1 MAKIHINDVTIH
13 QNPSPFSSPFEFQ
26 ITFECTEELSEDLE
40 WKIIYVGS
48 AESDAHDQVLDSVL
62 VGPVPIGR
70 HTFVFQAK
78 SPDPCQIPDVDLVGV
93 TVVLLTCSY
102 RDREFV
108 RVGYYVNNEYTEEE
122 MRENP
127 PARPVIEKLQR
138 NILHSKPRVT
148 RFKIDWND

>member
-1 MAKIHINDVTIH
+1 MAKVHINDVTVCE
-13 QNPSPFSSPFEFQ
+13 NPSPFLSNFQFQ
-26 ITFECTEELSEDLE
+26 ITFECTEELDEDLE

-48 AESDAHDQVLDSVL
+48 AESDEYDQVLDSVF

-70 HTFVFQAK
+70 HAFVFEAK
-78 SPDPCQIPDVDLVGV
+78 SPDPSKIPDEDLVGV
-93 TVVLLTCSY
+93 TVVLLTCSFK
-102 RDREFV
+102 DREFV

-148 RFKIDWND
+148 RFKIDW

>member
-1 MAKIHINDVTIH
+1 MAKIHINDVTIGK
-13 QNPSPFSSPFEFQ
+13 NPSPFSSPFEFQ
-26 ITFECTEELSEDLE
+26 ITFECTEELNEDLE

-48 AESDAHDQVLDSVL
+48 AESDAFDQVLDSVL
-62 VGPVPIGR
+62 VGPVPLGR

-78 SPDPCQIPDVDLVGV
+78 SPDSSQIRDEDLVGV

-102 RDREFV
+102 KDREFV

-122 MRENP
+122 MKENP
-127 PARPVIEKLQR
+127 PARPAIEKLQR

>member
-1 MAKIHINDVTIH
+1 MAKIQIVNVVVCE
-13 QNPSPFSSPFEFQ
+13 NPSPFSSNFQFQ
-26 ITFECTEELSEDLE
+26 ITFECTEELNEDLE

-48 AESDAHDQVLDSVL
+48 AENDSYDQVLDSVW
-62 VGPVPIGR
+62 VGPVPVGT
-70 HTFVFQAK
+70 HTFLFEAK
-78 SPDPCQIPDVDLVGV
+78 SPDPSQIPDEDVVGV

-102 RDREFV
+102 RDKEFV

-122 MRENP
+122 MKENP

-148 RFKIDWND
+148 RFTIDW